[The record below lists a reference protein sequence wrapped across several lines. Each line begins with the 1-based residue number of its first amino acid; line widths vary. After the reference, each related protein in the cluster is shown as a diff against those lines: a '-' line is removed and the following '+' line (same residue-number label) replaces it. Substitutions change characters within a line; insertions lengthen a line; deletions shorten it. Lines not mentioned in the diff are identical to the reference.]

1 MAVPAISRLSK
12 KAGRLLM
19 QQYRALDKA
28 ARSWRQVSKVIYS
41 RTGIKINA
49 GILNGVAH
57 EKRPPTP
64 QVYKALGLPVPH
76 YRPALACLVCG
87 DVHTR
92 KSCPNKRAA
101 RPRPAPKP
109 YRAALRIAALE
120 ILKLQLIYPPP
131 ADAQIDAKVNQWL
144 EKAAKQ

>member
-1 MAVPAISRLSK
+1 
-12 KAGRLLM
+12 M
-19 QQYRALDKA
+19 QQYRALDKT
-28 ARSWRQVSKVIYS
+28 ARSWRQVSKAIYS
-41 RTGIKINA
+41 KTGIKINA

-64 QVYKALGLPVPH
+64 QVYKALGLPIPH
-76 YRPALACLVCG
+76 YRPALACLTCG
-87 DVHTR
+87 EVHTR

-109 YRAALRIAALE
+109 FKAALYLAAAELVE
-120 ILKLQLIYPPP
+120 WDKHIEPPTP
-131 ADAQIDAKVNQWL
+131 SQIESKVIELL